1 MSERTVL
8 ISGAGVGGPTL
19 AYWLARNGFRVTV
32 VERAR
37 EPRSSGNPVDV
48 KGPAVGIAQRM
59 GILPR
64 LRQAAT
70 GNAGLTFVDAN
81 GRRTGRLDMRAVQ
94 RPGEIELP
102 RADLSAI
109 LFQAGREH
117 AEYVF
122 DDSIASLAQDEHGVE
137 VTFERGTARRFDL
150 VIGADGLHSVTRRLT
165 FGTGLV
171 HHMGLYV
178 ATMPLGGEPGP
189 GQGIR
194 DIVMHN
200 VPGKAVAVCPV
211 PGGEGAFFLYRA
223 PAEPGFDPRDT
234 GRHKRMLAR
243 AFAGVSWR
251 APELLERVRAADD
264 LYFDAVSRVALPR
277 WWQGRVAL
285 LGDAASCASLFGDG
299 STLAMAGAYTLAGEL
314 AAGPDDPPSAFR
326 RYESR
331 HRRLAD
337 SRQRGVG
344 LAAGLLVP
352 ATRRGIL
359 MRNLAIRVW
368 PAVSAAARLRGA
380 LPGSRVPAATSA
392 STRGQDGGPT
402 NDRS

>member
-1 MSERTVL
+1 MGEQRTAL

-19 AYWLARNGFRVTV
+19 AYWLARYGFRVTV

-48 KGPAVGIAQRM
+48 KGPAVGIARRM
-59 GILPR
+59 GVLPR
-64 LRQAAT
+64 LREAAT
-70 GNAGLTFVDAN
+70 GNTGVTFVDAN

-102 RADLSAI
+102 RGDLAAI
-109 LFQAGREH
+109 LFEAGREQ
-117 AEYVF
+117 AEFVF
-122 DDSIASLAQDEHGVE
+122 DDSIASLGQDERGVE
-137 VTFERGTARRFDL
+137 VAFESGTARRFDL

-178 ATMPLGGEPGP
+178 ATMPLGGGP
-189 GQGIR
+189 GQGSR
-194 DIVMHN
+194 DILLHN

-223 PAEPGFDPRDT
+223 PAEPGFDHRDT
-234 GRHKRMLAR
+234 GLHKRMLAR

-251 APELLERVRAADD
+251 APELLERVGSAAD
-264 LYFDAVSRVALPR
+264 LYFDSVSRVALPR

-314 AAGPDDPPSAFR
+314 AASPDDPRAAFQ
-326 RYESR
+326 RYESG

-337 SRQRGVG
+337 PKQRGVR

-352 ATRRGIL
+352 ATRHGIL
-359 MRNLAIRVW
+359 ARNLALRMW
-368 PAVSAAARLRGA
+368 PAVSAITGHLR
-380 LPGSRVPAATSA
+380 PSPS
-392 STRGQDGGPT
+392 P
-402 NDRS
+402 